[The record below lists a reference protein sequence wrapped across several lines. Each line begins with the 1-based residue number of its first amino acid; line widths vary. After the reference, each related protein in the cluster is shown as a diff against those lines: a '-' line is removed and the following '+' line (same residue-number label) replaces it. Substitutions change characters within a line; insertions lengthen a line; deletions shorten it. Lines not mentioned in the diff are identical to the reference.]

1 MHKWWPKTGGSLFK
15 QLNSSKTA
23 TRKLTSGRLYY
34 LTSSPL
40 LDLHSSH
47 KSFKHFETNNPLP
60 VVGMIKWLWGLTDR
74 FSWHQPRKLPSI
86 FFVYM
91 TPGDHIREARA
102 EEIERSSRRDS
113 VAGILSNPW
122 ELLRDMS
129 FHPTV
134 VIHGVVGIKLQTCY
148 YNQGRL
154 NFLSKLLYKIKK
166 DSNWYYQ
173 IINN

>member
-15 QLNSSKTA
+15 QLNGSKTA

-74 FSWHQPRKLPSI
+74 FSWASATQAPFHFFLCIWHRVITSERPGPKRSSDQAEGIRWREYSPILESCWEICHSTPLSSFTELLVSNFRLVIITKGGSI
-86 FFVYM
+86 FCRSCC
-91 TPGDHIREARA
+91 IR
-102 EEIERSSRRDS
+102 
-113 VAGILSNPW
+113 
-122 ELLRDMS
+122 
-129 FHPTV
+129 
-134 VIHGVVGIKLQTCY
+134 
-148 YNQGRL
+148 
-154 NFLSKLLYKIKK
+154 
-166 DSNWYYQ
+166 
-173 IINN
+173 